1 MLTFFTLWKNVVA
14 FITFFRF
21 TKTELSTIRGVVTI
35 KNWEYPHFFFALI
48 IKTFIITISSAV
60 LSHYVYGHN
69 GHSLRSPRVSSL
81 YWHLIVALSA
91 GTRRAAPTRLQR
103 VVVTIATAAG
113 DPATELVFVWVW
125 GAGSEVERWRGEL
138 WGSHFCGEGS
148 VISSRYI

>member
-1 MLTFFTLWKNVVA
+1 MLTFFTLWRNVVA

-35 KNWEYPHFFFALI
+35 NNWEYPHFFFALI
-48 IKTFIITISSAV
+48 IKTVITISSV
-60 LSHYVYGHN
+60 LSMITLCVWSQWSQSPLSPGLLTLLTSDCGPQCRHQASRAN
-69 GHSLRSPRVSSL
+69 PASESCSDHSHCR
-81 YWHLIVALSA
+81 
-91 GTRRAAPTRLQR
+91 
-103 VVVTIATAAG
+103 

-125 GAGSEVERWRGEL
+125 GAGGGRKVTGGAL